1 MVLHWLHSVCADEA
15 RLMKHQ
21 PRKRFAQNF
30 LHDQQVI
37 DRIIASIAPQPTDL
51 LIEIGPGRAALTKP
65 LVASGAELHVLEID
79 RDLVAQL
86 EKKFAHNSNITVHQ
100 CDALQADFSGIA
112 GNRPFRLIGNLPYN
126 ISTPLIFH
134 LLRWH
139 ELVIDM
145 HFMLQKEV
153 VDRMAS
159 GPGSKAYGR
168 LSVMTQFLCDVTP
181 LFDVQPESFTPAPR
195 VCSSIVRLQPLRTP
209 PFESGSDKSLQ
220 QVVAAAFC
228 QRRKTLRN
236 SLRNLLRAE
245 QIVAAGIDPGQRA
258 EQLSLSQFA
267 ALARAL
273 PYDTRPAPSK
283 RRSK

>member
-1 MVLHWLHSVCADEA
+1 
-15 RLMKHQ
+15 MKHR
-21 PRKRFAQNF
+21 PRKRFGQNF
-30 LHDQQVI
+30 LHDQRVI
-37 DRIIASIAPQPTDL
+37 DRIIASIAPQASDL
-51 LIEIGPGRAALTKP
+51 LLEIGPGQAALTKP
-65 LVASGAELHVLEID
+65 LIASGAELHVLEID
-79 RDLVAQL
+79 RDLVARL
-86 EKKFAHNSNITVHQ
+86 EKKFAHHSNITIHS
-100 CDALQADFSGIA
+100 CDALKVDLSGIT

-139 ELVIDM
+139 ELVTDM

-168 LSVMTQFLCDVTP
+168 LSVMTQFRCNVTA

-195 VCSSIVRLQPLRTP
+195 VCSSIVRLQPLPTA
-209 PFESGSDKSLQ
+209 PFEVGSDKSLE
-220 QVVAAAFC
+220 QVVAAAFS

-236 SLRNLLRAE
+236 SLRNLLSAE
-245 QIVAAGIDPGQRA
+245 QILAAGIDPGQRA

-273 PYDTRPAPSK
+273 PYDE
-283 RRSK
+283 

>member
-1 MVLHWLHSVCADEA
+1 
-15 RLMKHQ
+15 MKHHA
-21 PRKRFAQNF
+21 RKRFGQNF

-37 DRIIASIAPQPTDL
+37 DRIIASIAPQPDDL
-51 LIEIGPGRAALTKP
+51 LLEIGPGRAALTRP
-65 LVASGAELHVLEID
+65 LIDSGAELHVLEID
-79 RDLVAQL
+79 RDLVALL
-86 EKKFAHNSNITVHQ
+86 EKKFAQVNNITIHSG
-100 CDALQADFSGIA
+100 DALRADFAEIT

-139 ELVIDM
+139 ALVIDM

-153 VDRMAS
+153 VQRMAS
-159 GPGSKAYGR
+159 APGSKAYGR
-168 LSVMTQFLCDVTP
+168 LSVMTQFRCKVTP

-195 VCSSIVRLQPLRTP
+195 VCSGIVRLQPLRTP
-209 PFESGSDKSLQ
+209 PFEVGSDNSLE
-220 QVVAAAFC
+220 QVVAAAFS

-236 SLRNLLRAE
+236 SLRDLFSAE
-245 QIVAAGIDPGQRA
+245 QILATGIDPGQRA

-273 PYDTRPAPSK
+273 PYNAD
-283 RRSK
+283 